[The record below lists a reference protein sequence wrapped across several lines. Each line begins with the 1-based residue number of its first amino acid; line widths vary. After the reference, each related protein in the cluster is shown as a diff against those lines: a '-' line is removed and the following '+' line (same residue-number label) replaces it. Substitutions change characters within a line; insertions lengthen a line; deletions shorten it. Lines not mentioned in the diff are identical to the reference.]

1 MQNSKRSEEFGL
13 ELAIPFGL
21 DLFIIQPDYVAW
33 GVAPRLHAFVVSSLL
48 KLLGVME
55 VPVAIVGPHRACV
68 SPPSKPSRRH
78 TL

>member
-21 DLFIIQPDYVAW
+21 DVFIIQPNYIAW
-33 GVAPRLHAFVVSSLL
+33 GVAPRLHAFVVSLLL

-55 VPVAIVGPHRACV
+55 GFPTHCHQH
-68 SPPSKPSRRH
+68 SKLGR
-78 TL
+78 